1 MSKVRSRLGGRVD
14 YCPFPS
20 RWFIVRYVYITPLGR
35 DSGLRPG
42 LRRAVIENSGE
53 HGKQMFPI
61 MSYPTTLGSCH
72 ACITKPSNL
81 LLDPDTSKRSRLAPF
96 LLSGSASRPTHPLRR
111 RICPFDPN
119 EIYQTLYRRP
129 QTNCD
134 WTRERPNFRKME
146 VHKVM
151 IHARVSEFNGP
162 WLLKLDV

>member
-1 MSKVRSRLGGRVD
+1 MSRLHYQAFKLAVRS
-14 YCPFPS
+14 
-20 RWFIVRYVYITPLGR
+20 
-35 DSGLRPG
+35 GL
-42 LRRAVIENSGE
+42 V
-53 HGKQMFPI
+53 
-61 MSYPTTLGSCH
+61 
-72 ACITKPSNL
+72 
-81 LLDPDTSKRSRLAPF
+81 
-96 LLSGSASRPTHPLRR
+96 SASPERLETSSVPLVRLQLLAPTHPLRR